1 MNKRIRRKIA
11 KRTVV
16 FNQTAHES
24 LWTWIAEKGSKLIP
38 MSAIILK
45 TKWPEWQFNGGNI
58 SKATYGCMA
67 CQYAY
72 TIRKKSK
79 QYYNNACRYC
89 PLSIRGNGTG
99 SKCLSGLYSEWKDS
113 VEWNDAEKAQ
123 KIALKIANLP
133 VKKGVKTM

>member
-16 FNQTAHES
+16 FNQTAHKT
-24 LWTWIAEKGSKLIP
+24 LWTWLAEKGSKRIP
-38 MSAIILK
+38 TSATMLK
-45 TKWPEWQFNGGNI
+45 TKWPGWERNGGNI
-58 SKATYGCMA
+58 PHAAHCCMA
-67 CQYAY
+67 CQYAH

-79 QYYNNACRYC
+79 QYYRLPCRYC
-89 PLSIRGNGTG
+89 PLSIRGNTVK
-99 SKCLSGLYSEWKDS
+99 SDCLSGLYIEWEEA
-113 VEWNDAEKAQ
+113 VEWNDIEEAK